1 MILILTDA
9 SGGADRSW
17 RGCCDIMIFQ
27 PLFGWKWST
36 RSWSVAGWW
45 TWWMYLINVNLW
57 ICLMNVN
64 WAHLGN
70 SSKYS
75 GQTNFCLGIIIDIH
89 RYWKKNGKCQYIN
102 IGRSLFFKEKR
113 QKRIFGTLSNEVVQV
128 TSNFF

>member
-1 MILILTDA
+1 
-9 SGGADRSW
+9 
-17 RGCCDIMIFQ
+17 
-27 PLFGWKWST
+27 
-36 RSWSVAGWW
+36 
-45 TWWMYLINVNLW
+45 
-57 ICLMNVN
+57 MNVN

-89 RYWKKNGKCQYIN
+89 QYWKKKGKCQYIN

-113 QKRIFGTLSNEVVQV
+113 QKRIFETLSNEVVQV